1 MAQQQRKSR
10 RMSKK
15 NRKGGKGILTDI
27 AVPALM
33 VAVNTLYGKEKSKG
47 KRTLKNKKSR
57 NNRK

>member
-33 VAVNTLYGKEKSKG
+33 VAVNTLYGKKKSKG